1 MSKENVGKFYEALK
15 SDKAMVEELQ
25 KLGNA
30 DGNKTPESSLAQVVK
45 FAAAKGYVFTLEDL
59 KAFEAESKELSEE
72 DLSKVNA
79 AAGVSGYLRGSLNR
93 CVPPGSIL
101 KVIS

>member
-1 MSKENVGKFYEALK
+1 
-15 SDKAMVEELQ
+15 MVEELQ
-25 KLGNA
+25 KLG
-30 DGNKTPESSLAQVVK
+30 TPESSGALVVK
-45 FAAAKGYVFTLEDL
+45 FAAAKGYAFTVEDL

-79 AAGVSGYLRGSLNR
+79 AGAGYSSGSLNR

-101 KVIS
+101 